1 MLCTVTVPTQIP
13 TSINCFAMADVLCVK
28 GPGLGNWAETPEE
41 VELEQIFQ
49 KKGKMGM
56 SKDERKSYYGAK
68 FARAAAIRLV
78 AMYERAWDECIR
90 RELAA
95 SEAAQALSLA
105 ASASATSTMSPRSLS
120 TTPQSAK
127 SSTWGGDLYELK
139 VHFETS
145 FGQELYLVGSVDE
158 LGLWDCRRA
167 VHMAWTAGNV
177 WTAKVSIPADRNV
190 VEYKYLIG
198 QHGQFQ
204 WEGGCNHRFETTG
217 GRCLSDHFNH

>member
-1 MLCTVTVPTQIP
+1 
-13 TSINCFAMADVLCVK
+13 MADVLCVK

-105 ASASATSTMSPRSLS
+105 ASASATSTMSPRSLHPS
-120 TTPQSAK
+120 TDLC
-127 SSTWGGDLYELK
+127 WLGDLYELK

-198 QHGQFQ
+198 QHAA
-204 WEGGCNHRFETTG
+204 WKR
-217 GRCLSDHFNH
+217 LSDPTA